1 MIILVLIGIILWIY
15 FGTKTKRKDYVTVDI
30 TRGDIVQT
38 VTATG
43 EIMPV
48 NTVNVGSQ
56 VSGTIED
63 IFVDYNSRVK
73 KGDLLLTIEPSVL
86 QSTVDEAKASL
97 DSAKSELKYAQSE
110 FKRNET
116 LYRNRFGDDKQ
127 RNLFL

>member
-1 MIILVLIGIILWIY
+1 MNFIKRFFGWLWRHKWWSLFIILILIGISIWIY
-15 FGTKTKRKDYVTVDI
+15 FGTRTKRKDYITVDI

-43 EIMPV
+43 EIQPV

-73 KGDLLLTIEPSVL
+73 KGDLLLTI
-86 QSTVDEAKASL
+86 
-97 DSAKSELKYAQSE
+97 
-110 FKRNET
+110 
-116 LYRNRFGDDKQ
+116 
-127 RNLFL
+127 